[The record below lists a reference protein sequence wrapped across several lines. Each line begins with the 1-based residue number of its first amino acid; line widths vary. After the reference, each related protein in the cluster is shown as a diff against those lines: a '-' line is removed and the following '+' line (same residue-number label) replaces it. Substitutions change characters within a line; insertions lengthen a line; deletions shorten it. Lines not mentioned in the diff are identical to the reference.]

1 MDQSGLTIPA
11 PPVATLPTLRK
22 RATSVTPAL
31 MQQVFALRAEH
42 PGWTQR
48 EIAMTAGLSRT
59 VISAIMAGRYEVVQE
74 GRHQVA
80 RPLMA
85 GAPPAQQAA
94 PAPELAPPAWLGTC
108 YGCFWWGLHL
118 ARDKTQIIL
127 PRINTVMDCNRPVP
141 GLLWGAKP
149 AGESTPATAS
159 CSKHP
164 PLTADQEAVAIP
176 ATKR

>member
-59 VISAIMAGRYEVVQE
+59 VISAIIAGRYEVVQE

-94 PAPELAPPAWLGTC
+94 PAPELAPPAWLGSGRLFRSRCWRWPCRSSPT
-108 YGCFWWGLHL
+108 
-118 ARDKTQIIL
+118 ARG
-127 PRINTVMDCNRPVP
+127 P
-141 GLLWGAKP
+141 P
-149 AGESTPATAS
+149 ARCA
-159 CSKHP
+159 
-164 PLTADQEAVAIP
+164 
-176 ATKR
+176 